1 LIAGKLANFAAK
13 LLLVVVSVVVTLTV
27 INFVI
32 LAARHLTGYERMYE
46 FDPLLGWRVLP
57 NLNGAR
63 TPYITYTDAHGF
75 RILPNEPRNGR
86 TCEVLLLG
94 DSFAFG
100 SWLSAEDTFAGLLK
114 LNYPQFRIANASSP
128 GYGTDQEL
136 LVLDRYAPML
146 QMGGVV
152 ILFTYINDFD
162 DIRQHW
168 NEVRKKPWFDM
179 DEHRLTLQRPESLL
193 NTLLW
198 SAHVLGVIAQLWC
211 LATDEEPRTYGDD
224 LYAARL
230 YRLLIERMAA
240 IVKTRQ
246 ARFVVLYAS
255 GRFAGTAAGR
265 RWAEVARASAIGA
278 GAAFFSLDDYSH
290 ASAAQMY
297 IKDDIHWTAAGTQL
311 NYAYLA
317 PKLAPLLSPQ
327 TALAGAANAGG
338 PARSQEPDTKPPPQ
352 REAAQRGAQAQQHH

>member
-1 LIAGKLANFAAK
+1 MAGKLANFSAK
-13 LLLVVVSVVVTLTV
+13 LVLVIVSVMVTLTV
-27 INFVI
+27 IDFVI
-32 LAARHLTGYERMYE
+32 LAARHLTGYEQMYE

-86 TCEVLLLG
+86 TYDVLLLG
-94 DSFAFG
+94 DSLAFG

-114 LNYPQFRIANASSP
+114 LNYRQLRIANASSP

-152 ILFTYINDFD
+152 ILLTYINDFD

-179 DEHRLTLQRPESLL
+179 NEHGLTLQRPESRL

-230 YRLLIERMAA
+230 YRLLIERMAL
-240 IVKTRQ
+240 IVKMRQ
-246 ARFVVLYAS
+246 ARFVVIYAS

-265 RWAEVARASAIGA
+265 RWAAVARASAIGA
-278 GAAFFSLDDYSH
+278 GATFFSLDDH
-290 ASAAQMY
+290 PGAGRAQMY
-297 IKDDIHWTAAGTQL
+297 IKDDIHWTAAGTLL
-311 NYAYLA
+311 NYAFLA
-317 PKLAPLLSPQ
+317 PKLMPLLSPQ
-327 TALAGAANAGG
+327 TAQVGAANSSA
-338 PARSQEPDTKPPPQ
+338 PARSQQPDTEPPPQ
-352 REAAQRGAQAQQHH
+352 REAALRGAQERQRH